1 MNPLKTKS
9 LQKVAVLCF
18 VLVLGFQG
26 AKAQQLLTLEKALE
40 LAETTSPTIV
50 KSKLSIVR
58 QQKSLEAQR
67 AALRSNFSLSVTG
80 AQYDKSRAFSDERN
94 VWYTTESFSTGANFR
109 VTQPILLTD
118 GTLTLS
124 NNFSWQSKK
133 NDLNPT
139 QAPDIFRNALS
150 LSFDQPLFTYNR
162 LKVTLRQLELNLE
175 NANMSYAMQRLNME
189 KSVTQQFYSV
199 YVQQENLAIAE
210 AELENTQKNYDLIK
224 SKADAG
230 LVALEELYQAELNL
244 MQSKS
249 SVNSSKVTY
258 ENAKDQLKQSLG
270 MDIYE
275 DFTIL
280 NVDIAAQQQVDI
292 DLDKAIEGGLERRME
307 IRQREIDIENGEFS
321 MLQVKAQNEFNGT
334 LGLKLGITGDDN
346 KLGNVYKSENT
357 VNNPSVSVT
366 FNVPVFD
373 WGEKKAKIAAQE
385 ASMEST
391 KIDYDEQKK
400 TIILSIREAYRSMQ
414 SQWDQIAI
422 AELSRK
428 NAELTYAISQERYSN
443 GQITSMDM
451 NLQTQQYTSAQ
462 ISYTQSQINYRLELL
477 NLKIQTLFD
486 YETNTPVIPQD
497 LYLNDNN

>member
-162 LKVTLRQLELNLE
+162 LKVTLKQLELNLE